1 MLEYPARAPLA
12 PFVEESITESTTQKS
27 KTRLRTSFV
36 GRVSFTDTKDEYS
49 ELPESIR
56 MNYTREEYLW
66 LSDHEKATIVQRECE
81 PEA

>member
-1 MLEYPARAPLA
+1 MD
-12 PFVEESITESTTQKS
+12 
-27 KTRLRTSFV
+27 TR
-36 GRVSFTDTKDEYS
+36 DDYD

-66 LSDHEKATIVQRECE
+66 LSDYEKSTIVQRECE